1 MIADLDETLRQ
12 LLIAELPIKNSDIDV
27 KFEQPR
33 REWSARLT
41 RPTINFYLYDVREN
55 QTLRQHQWQRMDNG
69 NGRLAQLKR
78 TPLRVDC
85 HYMITVWAAQ
95 PEDEHRLLTR
105 TLLALFRFPELP
117 PHRFVGQMVGQ
128 PFEVQTQLARTDRLT
143 NPSEIWSAM
152 DNEIRPTTPYVVTLA
167 LDPWTEVTGPI
178 VRTPI
183 FHVGRAEN
191 QLPIH
196 TQLEAEMGISSTAF
210 IGGVVRDGE
219 TPQAGIEVAVK
230 GTGFM
235 ATTDEHGRFTLGTLP
250 LGHYTLIAWPP
261 KGKPKQQEITI
272 PQETYDIEL

>member
-12 LLIAELPIKNSDIDV
+12 LLIAELPIKNGDIDV

-69 NGRLAQLKR
+69 NGRHAHLKR

-85 HYMITVWAAQ
+85 HYMVTVWAAE

-105 TLLALFRFPELP
+105 TLLTLFRFPELP

-128 PFEVQTQLARTDRLT
+128 PFEVQTQLARSDRLA
-143 NPSEIWSAM
+143 NPSEVWSAM

-167 LDPWTEVTGPI
+167 LDPWSEVTGPI

-183 FHVGRAEN
+183 FNVGRAEH
-191 QLPIH
+191 LPIH
-196 TQLEAEMGISSTAF
+196 THLDPTLGISRTAF
-210 IGGVVRDGE
+210 IGGVVREDD
-219 TPQAGIEVAVK
+219 TPQPGIEVAVK

-235 ATTDEHGRFTLGTLP
+235 TTTDELGHFTLGTLP
-250 LGHYTLIAWPP
+250 LGPYTLIAWPS

-272 PQETYDIEL
+272 PQDNYDIEL